1 MEEMRKN
8 SQTGRIVYVIAIILI
23 VFSFLIFMSGNPIG
37 FIGFISAIGLLF
49 VGAHY
54 EGKAN
59 GAYKEK
65 YIRPLLSK
73 YFENVE
79 FTSSKGLE
87 KEQVYLA
94 ELFSKGNRY
103 SSNDLV
109 RASYKG
115 KAFTMSDVH
124 IENVTHSGKHT
135 HRVEYFKGK
144 WIIVEFPKS
153 ITGRVKVREKGFFG
167 DDGTALFSDLKKV
180 ETESVDFNEKFGIR
194 SLNEI
199 EAFYILTPHFM
210 EALLKIEERIEGTVG
225 FAFFD
230 NQIHIGLYTHND
242 DFELSWSDEFSE
254 ELIKKHENE
263 LVMVTWLLDTLFE
276 NQKLFEEE

>member
-8 SQTGRIVYVIAIILI
+8 SRIGNVLYVIAIVLI
-23 VFSFLIFMSGNPIG
+23 IISFLVFLSGNPIG
-37 FIGFISAIGLLF
+37 FFSFLLAFSLMFI
-49 VGAHY
+49 GAHY
-54 EGKAN
+54 NGKAQ
-59 GAYKEK
+59 GIYKEK

-79 FTSSKGLE
+79 FTSSKGLD
-87 KEQVYLA
+87 KEVVYSA

-109 RASYKG
+109 SANYKG
-115 KAFTMSDVH
+115 KSFTMSDVH
-124 IENVTHSGKHT
+124 IQNVTRSGKHT
-135 HRVEYFKGK
+135 TTTTYFKGK
-144 WIIVEFPKS
+144 WIIVAFPKS
-153 ITGRVKVREKGFFG
+153 IAGRVKVREKGFFG
-167 DDGTALFSDLKKV
+167 DDGTSLFSDLKKV

-194 SLNEI
+194 SLHEI

-210 EALLKIEERIEGTVG
+210 ETLLKIESEIEGTVG

-230 NQIHIGLYTHND
+230 NQIHIGLYNNQD
-242 DFELSWSDEFSE
+242 DFELSWGDEYNE
-254 ELIKKHENE
+254 ELIKKHEKE

-276 NQKLFEEE
+276 NQKLFEEV